1 MGNEL
6 YSKNVSIYNPNK
18 AEMESGEYG
27 ERVPCLGWLTWL
39 FYSMKN
45 IQDLFIATN

>member
-27 ERVPCLGWLTWL
+27 ERVFRMAHLVVLLHEKHP
-39 FYSMKN
+39 
-45 IQDLFIATN
+45 